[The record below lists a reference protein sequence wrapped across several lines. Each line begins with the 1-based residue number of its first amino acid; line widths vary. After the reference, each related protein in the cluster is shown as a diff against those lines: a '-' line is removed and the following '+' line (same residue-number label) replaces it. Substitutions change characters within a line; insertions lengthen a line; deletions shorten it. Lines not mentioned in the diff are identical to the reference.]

1 MDQLFNRAVISIL
14 GRRYARGELFHTGS
28 YYDEVTNMT
37 EIPSA
42 TEVNLRA
49 GLRMD
54 NGISLEAYVT
64 NLTNET
70 APTGGNNIADTS
82 KYVRDTTFAYN
93 FAVESVHIHL
103 RDKREVGFRLR
114 WDF

>member
-1 MDQLFNRAVISIL
+1 MGGA
-14 GRRYARGELFHTGS
+14 YARGEFFYTGW
-28 YYDEVTNMT
+28 YYDEVTNLT
-37 EIPSA
+37 KIPDA
-42 TEVNLRA
+42 TELNIRV

-54 NGISLEAYVT
+54 NGISLEAYVS
-64 NLTNET
+64 NLTDED

-93 FAVESVHIHL
+93 FAVESVHIHM
-103 RDKREVGFRLR
+103 RDQREAGVRLR